1 MQLIIRPLTMT
12 PLRFLSLL
20 ALLFNLFSGTTTLNA
35 QHNASWG
42 RPPDGWDDFYL
53 GLVNDYK
60 KPNEVA
66 EPGYWLDVISKANGL
81 STYNAADPNKKSV
94 LYQYKYINAGVD
106 TSTNWNNQKSLVP
119 YGLDLL
125 PSMRYD
131 ADVAGMRCAWV
142 IYMMQEDA
150 GAVAAKNNIANAAWL
165 KNYFLNIKYV
175 AQTGAGRKEIFII
188 EPDLFGYI
196 IKDLYDTHSPATG
209 ISPSGVGLSMTAP
222 MSTIATDPNYSYL
235 AGLPNNFEGVVQGI
249 IRTIRRYN
257 PQAYCG
263 TCVNLWGAWIPQD
276 VGPAPAKSGLV
287 WWNNAQIDLA
297 VTYQSDFF
305 KAMLLD
311 PGYDKGDF
319 LVPEKNGFPAF
330 LAVGG
335 QQHWMWGDQ
344 QMQNYLYFFEKM
356 GKSVCLP
363 LVAWQVSLGQSNNA
377 AGFGITLTNP
387 PTATYAP
394 LPNASQ
400 GYEDTF
406 VQYMFNNINGF
417 INAGFIGFLG
427 GKGMTQGTDYS
438 LKTGY
443 GDKGYFFYRART
455 AMDPGRPWNLN
466 RGVAQPDLGADT
478 SLCGTGGSIMLNPGN
493 MGASPILWSTGATT
507 STITVNSAG
516 TYWVRV
522 GAGTECQ
529 RYDTIVVS
537 NTFTVNLGNDQ
548 NLCSSGSIVL
558 DAGHQGTNVTYVWKK
573 DGVVLTLDD
582 TRYLTVSTPGTY
594 HVEVTDPSCMPMKAD
609 DIVISSSALTTNSG
623 VCVNFPATANLT
635 VSNTGGTY
643 RWYTTA
649 TGGAAVHTGST
660 YTTPSL
666 SAATTYYVVDEAL
679 YNSTIIPKTAANG
692 FTNQVSNGN
701 PNAATVPPSD
711 WLSFDVIKPITLV
724 SFTTDVIV
732 YFSGG
737 TLSADVFID
746 NPSTGFTYTA
756 TISYPTAM
764 INSAT
769 PVITSAVIT
778 LPTALLLPAAS
789 GYRIR
794 LKAVQAFAY
803 YKGSVS
809 TIVHPKTHSNLVT
822 TTGYACATSCAIAGM
837 PAIYNWVVRA
847 ASTCART
854 PVQVRSCGTLPVDFI
869 SISAYKEGSQNKINW
884 RIAAT
889 PEVGSF
895 QVERSLDAQSFE
907 PLFAT
912 IHSSGDTYWSY
923 DATPAAARS
932 YYRIK
937 QTDPDGTF
945 MYSNIVVV
953 SDGALSTQVNV
964 FPNPSTSSF
973 MISFHSVKESSAATF
988 QLFNTSGQLL
998 LEDYVAFF
1006 THAEYTINSPL
1017 QTGIYILRIRDEETE
1032 QTFKLIKE

>member
-1 MQLIIRPLTMT
+1 MT
-12 PLRFLSLL
+12 PLRFLFLI
-20 ALLFNLFSGTTTLNA
+20 ALLVNLFSGTRLNA

-60 KPNEVA
+60 KPNDVA

-106 TSTNWNNQKSLVP
+106 TATNWNNQKSLVP

-150 GAVAAKNNIANAAWL
+150 GAVAAKNNIANITWL

-196 IKDLYDTHSPATG
+196 IKDLYDSNSPSTG
-209 ISPSGVGLSMTAP
+209 TSPSGVGLSMTAP

-263 TCVNLWGAWIPQD
+263 TCVNLWGAWIPQN

-363 LVAWQVSLGQSNNA
+363 LVAWQVSLGQSANA
-377 AGFGITLTNP
+377 AGFGITLTSP
-387 PTATYAP
+387 PAAP
-394 LPNASQ
+394 YVALPNNTQ

-427 GKGMTQGTDYS
+427 GKGMVQGTDYS

-455 AMDPGRPWNLN
+455 AMDPGRPWNLYK
-466 RGVAQPDLGADT
+466 GVAQPDLGADT
-478 SLCGTGGSIMLNPGN
+478 SLCGTGGSIVLNPGA
-493 MGASPILWSTGATT
+493 MGASPILWNTGAT
-507 STITVNSAG
+507 SATITVNSAG
-516 TYWVRV
+516 TYWVKV

-558 DAGHQGTNVTYVWKK
+558 DAGHQGTSVTYVWKK
-573 DGVVLTLDD
+573 DGAVLTLDD

-594 HVEVTDPSCMPMKAD
+594 RVEVTDPSCMPMKAD

-623 VCVNFPATANLT
+623 VCVNFPSTANLT

-643 RWYTTA
+643 RWYTTS
-649 TGGAAVHTGST
+649 TGGASVHTGSP

-692 FTNQVSNGN
+692 FSNQVGNGN
-701 PNAATVPPSD
+701 PSSPND
-711 WLSFDVIKPITLV
+711 WLSFDVLQDMQLV
-724 SFTTDVIV
+724 SFTVEPILW
-732 YFSGG
+732 SGG
-737 TLSADVFID
+737 TKTATITID
-746 NPSTGFTYTA
+746 NPTSGFTTYSQAVTYTGSFSA
-756 TISYPTAM
+756 SPTIAP
-764 INSAT
+764 
-769 PVITSAVIT
+769 AVIT
-778 LPTALLLPAAS
+778 LPTPVTIPAGT
-789 GYRIR
+789 GYRI
-794 LKAVQAFAY
+794 KVVGAGYSFAY
-803 YKGSVS
+803 YKGNVS
-809 TIVHPKTHSNLVT
+809 AIVHPKTHSSLVK
-822 TTGYACATSCAIAGM
+822 TTGFACATSCAIAGM
-837 PAIYNWVVRA
+837 PSIYNWVVRA
-847 ASTCART
+847 ANTCART

-869 SISAYKEGSQNKINW
+869 SISAYKEGTQNKINW
-884 RIAAT
+884 RIAST
-889 PEVGSF
+889 PEAGSF
-895 QVERSLDAQSFE
+895 QIERSLDAVSFE
-907 PLFAT
+907 PLLTT
-912 IHSSGDTYWSY
+912 IHSSGDSYWSY
-923 DATPAAARS
+923 DATPAAGRS

-945 MYSNIVVV
+945 TYSNIVVV
-953 SDGALSTQVNV
+953 SDGAFSTQVNV
-964 FPNPSTSSF
+964 FPNPSTTSF
-973 MISFHSVKESSAATF
+973 TISFHSVKESSSAIL
-988 QLFNTSGQLL
+988 QLFNTTGQLL
-998 LEDYVAFF
+998 LEEYVGYS

>member
-1 MQLIIRPLTMT
+1 MQHL
-12 PLRFLSLL
+12 FL
-20 ALLFNLFSGTTTLNA
+20 GTNANA
-35 QHNASWG
+35 QHNSSWG

-60 KPNEVA
+60 KTNDVA

-106 TSTNWNNQKSLVP
+106 TSTNWNNQKGVVP

-125 PSMRYD
+125 PGMRYD
-131 ADVAGMRCAWV
+131 ADVVGMRCAWV

-150 GAVAAKNNIANAAWL
+150 GALTTKSNISNAAWL
-165 KNYFLNIKYV
+165 KKYFLNIKYV

-188 EPDLFGYI
+188 EPDGFGQI
-196 IKDLYDTHSPATG
+196 IEKLYYGGVPATG
-209 ISPSGVGLSMTAP
+209 TSPDGVGLGMTAP
-222 MSTIATDPNYSYL
+222 MSTVAADPNYSYL
-235 AGLPNNFEGVVQGI
+235 AGLPNNFEGFIQGI
-249 IRTIRRYN
+249 IKTIRIYN

-263 TCVNLWGAWIPQD
+263 VAVNLWGAWTPSVITTP
-276 VGPAPAKSGLV
+276 VPPKNGLV
-287 WWNNAQIDLA
+287 WWSTAQIDA
-297 VTYQSDFF
+297 AAAYQAAFYQGL
-305 KAMLLD
+305 LLD
-311 PGYDKGDF
+311 VGYDKGDF
-319 LVPEKNGFPAF
+319 LIPEKNGFPAY

-344 QMQNYLYFFEKM
+344 QMQNYLYFFKKM
-356 GKSVCLP
+356 GQSVCLP
-363 LVAWQVSLGQSNNA
+363 LVAWQVSLGQSSNA

-387 PTATYAP
+387 PAAAYT

-406 VQYMFNNINGF
+406 VQYLFNNITGF
-417 INAGFIGFLG
+417 IDAGFIGFLG

-438 LKTGY
+438 LKAGY
-443 GDKGYFFYRART
+443 GDKGFFFNKART
-455 AMDPGRPWNLN
+455 VMDVGRPWNLY
-466 RGVAQPDLGADT
+466 RGVSQPDLGADT
-478 SLCGTGGSIMLNPGN
+478 SLCGTGGSIILDPGN
-493 MGASPILWSTGATT
+493 MGASPILWSTGATSAT
-507 STITVNSAG
+507 LSVNSAG
-516 TYWVRV
+516 TYWIKV
-522 GAGTECQ
+522 GNGTDCA

-537 NTFTVNLGNDQ
+537 NTFAVNLGADQ
-548 NLCSSGSIVL
+548 NLCSTGSITL
-558 DAGHQGTNVTYVWKK
+558 DAGHSGTNVSYVWKK
-573 DGVVLTLDD
+573 DGVVQTMDAS
-582 TRYLTVSTPGTY
+582 RYLTVSVPGTY
-594 HVEVTDPSCMPMKAD
+594 RVEVTDPSCLPMKAD
-609 DIVISSSALTTNSG
+609 DIIISSSALTTNSG
-623 VCVNFPATANLT
+623 VCVNFPSTATLT

-643 RWYTTA
+643 KWYSGA
-649 TGGAAVHTGST
+649 TGGAALFTGSS
-660 YTTPSL
+660 YTTGSL
-666 SAATTYYVVDEAL
+666 TGPTTFYVADEAL
-679 YNSTIIPKTAANG
+679 YNTTIVPKTTANG
-692 FTNQVSNGN
+692 FSNQVSNGN
-701 PNAATVPPSD
+701 PNATTNSD
-711 WLSFDVIKPITLV
+711 WLSFDVLKPITLA

-803 YKGSVS
+803 YKGSIS
-809 TIVHPKTHSNLVT
+809 TIVHPKTHSNLIT

-837 PAIYNWVVRA
+837 PAIYNWVVKA

-869 SISAYKEGSQNKINW
+869 SITAQKDQTQNKITW
-884 RIAAT
+884 RIAST
-889 PEVGSF
+889 PEVGVF

-907 PLFAT
+907 PLFT
-912 IHSSGDTYWSY
+912 SIYSSANTYWSY
-923 DATPAAARS
+923 DPHPYEGRS

-937 QTDPDGTF
+937 QTDPDGTLT
-945 MYSNIVVV
+945 YSSIVVV
-953 SDGALSTQVNV
+953 SSERWNTQVNV
-964 FPNPSTSSF
+964 FPNPSHGSFTVSLHASEGSSEVF
-973 MISFHSVKESSAATF
+973 LELFTTTGSMVFEKQINLQSMMEYVISTPLKEGMYILKIRDKES
-988 QLFNTSGQLL
+988 
-998 LEDYVAFF
+998 E
-1006 THAEYTINSPL
+1006 HI
-1017 QTGIYILRIRDEETE
+1017 I
-1032 QTFKLIKE
+1032 KLIKE

>member
-1 MQLIIRPLTMT
+1 MT
-12 PLRFLSLL
+12 PLRFLFLL
-20 ALLFNLFSGTTTLNA
+20 ALLFELFSGATLNA

-60 KPNEVA
+60 KPNDVA

-106 TSTNWNNQKSLVP
+106 TATNWNNQKSLVP

-196 IKDLYDTHSPATG
+196 IKDLYDSNSPSTG
-209 ISPSGVGLSMTAP
+209 TSPSGVGLSMTAP

-263 TCVNLWGAWIPQD
+263 TCVNLWGAWIPQN

-363 LVAWQVSLGQSNNA
+363 LVAWQVSLGQSANA
-377 AGFGITLTNP
+377 AGFGITLSSP
-387 PTATYAP
+387 PAAP
-394 LPNASQ
+394 YVALPNTSQ

-427 GKGMTQGTDYS
+427 GKGMPQGTDYS

-478 SLCGTGGSIMLNPGN
+478 SLCGTGGSILLNPGN

-507 STITVNSAG
+507 PTISVNSAG

-529 RYDTIVVS
+529 RYDTVVVS
-537 NTFTVNLGNDQ
+537 NTFNMNLGSDQ
-548 NLCSSGSIVL
+548 NLCSSGAIVL
-558 DAGHQGTNVTYVWKK
+558 DAGHQGTSVTYVWKK

-582 TRYLTVSTPGTY
+582 TRYLTVSAPGTY
-594 HVEVTDPSCMPMKAD
+594 RVEVTDPSCMPMKAD

-623 VCVNFPATANLT
+623 VCVNFPSTANLT
-635 VSNTGGTY
+635 VSNSGGTY

-666 SAATTYYVVDEAL
+666 STATTYYVVDEAL
-679 YNSTIIPKTAANG
+679 YNNTIIGKTAANG
-692 FTNQVSNGN
+692 FTNQVGNGN
-701 PNAATVPPSD
+701 PSSPND
-711 WLSFDVIKPITLV
+711 WLSFDVMQDIQLV
-724 SFTTDVIV
+724 SFTVEPILW
-732 YFSGG
+732 SGG
-737 TLSADVFID
+737 TK
-746 NPSTGFTYTA
+746 TA
-756 TISYPTAM
+756 TITIDNLSSGFTTYTQAVTYTGSFSTSPTIA
-764 INSAT
+764 
-769 PVITSAVIT
+769 PAVIT
-778 LPTALLLPAAS
+778 LPTPLTLPAGT
-789 GYRIR
+789 GYRI
-794 LKAVQAFAY
+794 KVVGAGYSFAY
-803 YKGSVS
+803 YKGSIS
-809 TIVHPKTHSNLVT
+809 TIIHPKTHNNLVK
-822 TTGYACATSCAIAGM
+822 TTGFACATSCAIAGM
-837 PAIYNWVVRA
+837 PSIYNWTVRA

-869 SISAYKEGSQNKINW
+869 SISAHKEGSQNKINW

-895 QVERSLDAQSFE
+895 QVERSLDGLSFE
-907 PLFAT
+907 PLFTT
-912 IHSSGDTYWSY
+912 IYSAGDTYWSY
-923 DATPAAARS
+923 DASPVAARS

-945 MYSNIVVV
+945 MYSTIVVV
-953 SDGALSTQVNV
+953 SDGAFSTQINV

-973 MISFHSVKESSAATF
+973 TVSLHSAKESSWATL
-988 QLFNTSGQLL
+988 QLFNTTGQLL
-998 LEDYVAFF
+998 LEELVEYS
-1006 THAEYTINSPL
+1006 THSEYKINNVL
-1017 QTGIYILRIRDEETE
+1017 QTGIYILSIRDEETE
-1032 QTFKLIKE
+1032 QIFKLIKE